1 LRRIQKPFAVGATA
15 VLAGLALTPAA
26 LAAGSARVSSAR
38 VGSAASLPASAIKGS
53 PAKFSPSSLSAKSKQ
68 TSSSCT
74 LAQASFGILNKES
87 KNEKVTFFVGSK
99 NEGSVT
105 IPKGKGEAF
114 CFAKGSHGTLVG
126 KLSDGKKLTVHIS

>member
-1 LRRIQKPFAVGATA
+1 MRRIHKVIAICGSSALLT
-15 VLAGLALTPAA
+15 LTLTPAA
-26 LAAGSARVSSAR
+26 LAAGTRLSSR

-53 PAKFSPSSLSAKSKQ
+53 PAKFSPSSLNAKSKQ
-68 TSSSCT
+68 TTSPCT
-74 LAQASFGILNKES
+74 VAQASFGILNKES